1 MKENNTNG
9 EKNIL
14 LWKIAEF
21 SEKKWNFG
29 EKNKFFQNN
38 SDCVF
43 DRIYDIYTPKTTLNS
58 RKQGQNRSIG
68 THFRAFSHF
77 QAIFKICFDIF
88 QL

>member
-14 LWKIAEF
+14 LLKIAEF

-29 EKNKFFQNN
+29 EKNPFFQFN
-38 SDCVF
+38 SDFVF

-58 RKQGQNRSIG
+58 WKQGRNRSIG
-68 THFRAFSHF
+68 THFRAFFPFSSH
-77 QAIFKICFDIF
+77 I
-88 QL
+88 